1 MQHQFPILFEN
12 EPKETMRNNYFV
24 VENIQVIAEGELVKR
39 FAVGTICVLC
49 NNNFLQ
55 SLVFKVGDVN

>member
-49 NNNFLQ
+49 NNKLFTK
-55 SLVFKVGDVN
+55 SSFKGW